1 MTLKQRLA
9 QLEARLQA
17 LIEGRAALGG
27 YNMREL
33 SARIVAAMHSGIQL
47 GADGYL
53 RTPSL
58 FSLYLPPQEAERIQQ
73 NPNLITQLASQLHQ
87 AATEAGLQFDMPPTL
102 RPVPDPTLTE
112 GQFYVLAEVEPG
124 LLGSTEAIPISTPA
138 QPQTENAFLIVNGS
152 QIYPLPP
159 ATINIGRRPDN
170 HLTIDDPRV
179 SRNHC
184 QIRYANHQYTL
195 FDLNATGGTFVNGQ
209 RIQQYPLKPGD
220 VISLAGVPLVFGQ
233 DTPGD
238 AAPTQ
243 EIAPPQAPES
253 P

>member
-1 MTLKQRLA
+1 MPLKDRLA

-17 LIEGRAALGG
+17 LIEGRTALTG
-27 YNMREL
+27 YNVREL

-53 RTPSL
+53 RTPSI

-73 NPNLITQLASQLHQ
+73 NPHIITQIAGQLHQ
-87 AATEAGLQFDMPPTL
+87 AATEAGLQFDMPPIL
-102 RPVPDPTLTE
+102 RPVPDSTLTE
-112 GQFYVLAEVEPG
+112 GQCYVLAEVEPG
-124 LLGSTEAIPISTPA
+124 LLGSTEALPINPAA
-138 QPQTENAFLIVNGS
+138 QPQTQNAFLIVNGS
-152 QIYPLPP
+152 QIYPLPH

-170 HLTIDDPRV
+170 HLVIDDPRV

-184 QIRYANHQYTL
+184 QIRYANHEYTI

-209 RIQQYPLKPGD
+209 RIRQHLLKPGD

-233 DTPGD
+233 DLPGD

-243 EIAPPQAPES
+243 QMTSPQAPNS

>member
-1 MTLKQRLA
+1 MPLKHRLT

-17 LIEGRAALGG
+17 LIEGRSALGG
-27 YNMREL
+27 YNVHEL
-33 SARIVAAMHSGIQL
+33 SARLIAAMHSGIQL

-58 FSLYLPPQEAERIQQ
+58 FSLYLPPQEAERLYQTPHIV
-73 NPNLITQLASQLHQ
+73 TQLAAQLHQ
-87 AATEAGLQFDMPPTL
+87 AAAESGLQFDMPPTL
-102 RPVPDPTLTE
+102 RPVPDPTHTE

-124 LLGSTEAIPISTPA
+124 LLGSTEALPINTTAQS
-138 QPQTENAFLIVNGS
+138 QPQNAFLIVNGS

-170 HLTIDDPRV
+170 HLIIDDPRI

-184 QIRYANHQYTL
+184 QIRYAHNQYTL

-209 RIQQYPLKPGD
+209 RVQQHPLKPGD

-233 DTPGD
+233 DSQAD
-238 AAPTQ
+238 AAPPQ
-243 EIAPPQAPES
+243 ESVPSQAPDS
-253 P
+253 Q